1 MPMPDATGAWTLEE
15 LHRLPDDGNKYE
27 LVRGELFVT
36 PPPSVRHESLLAVL
50 SAPLTG
56 YVTAHQIGR
65 VYHPRSVVRAEGSE
79 LEPDLMVRPLL
90 EPQSERREELPL
102 PILVVEVLSGATRR
116 RDHLQKR
123 DFYMDAG
130 IPEYWIV
137 NLIDEQMEVHRNP
150 SGRTYKERKVYRD
163 AAEIKPLALPT
174 AKLTPSMLFGG
185 KDR

>member
-1 MPMPDATGAWTLEE
+1 MSMPDATGAWTLQE

-50 SAPLTG
+50 SARLTG
-56 YVTAHQIGR
+56 YVTAHRIGR
-65 VYHPRSVVRAEGSE
+65 VYHPRSVVRAQESE
-79 LEPDLMVRPLL
+79 LEPDLMVRPLM
-90 EPQSERREELPL
+90 EPQPQRWEELPL
-102 PILVVEVLSGATRR
+102 PILVVEVLSGTTRR

-137 NLIDEQMEVHRNP
+137 DGEHRAIRVVRPATHDSVARDVLTWAPEGTREPLVIDLRA
-150 SGRTYKERKVYRD
+150 YF
-163 AAEIKPLALPT
+163 AEAL
-174 AKLTPSMLFGG
+174 G
-185 KDR
+185 

>member
-50 SAPLTG
+50 SARLTA
-56 YVTAHQIGR
+56 YVTAHGIGR

-79 LEPDLMVRPLL
+79 LEPDLMVRRFM
-90 EPQSERREELPL
+90 EPQPERWEELPL
-102 PILVVEVLSGATRR
+102 PILVVETLSSSTRR

-137 NLIDEQMEVHRNP
+137 DGEERSIRVVQPATQDSVAWDVLTWAPEGAGEPLVIDVRA
-150 SGRTYKERKVYRD
+150 YF
-163 AAEIKPLALPT
+163 AEAL
-174 AKLTPSMLFGG
+174 G
-185 KDR
+185 